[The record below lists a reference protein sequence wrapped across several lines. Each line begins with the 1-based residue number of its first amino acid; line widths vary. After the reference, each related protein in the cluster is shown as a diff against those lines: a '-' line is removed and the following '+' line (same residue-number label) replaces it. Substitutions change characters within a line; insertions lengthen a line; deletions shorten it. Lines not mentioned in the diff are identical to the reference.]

1 MRSFGGRR
9 FRNGKVKGKLPDW
22 RSANSH
28 LSFVGGWEVA
38 TKKEHLVILAQTCLA
53 RNWKRAERNEKERR
67 NESLELYTRHSWD
80 RMRNKLRWN
89 IKKHDV
95 EEGEFLCLVSF
106 KSI

>member
-38 TKKEHLVILAQTCLA
+38 TKKEHLAILARSPQL
-53 RNWKRAERNEKERR
+53 EDGSGKE
-67 NESLELYTRHSWD
+67 TRPS
-80 RMRNKLRWN
+80 
-89 IKKHDV
+89 
-95 EEGEFLCLVSF
+95 
-106 KSI
+106 